1 LNPEVNPFPAT
12 DPHRR
17 ALWDMLVQRDI
28 DAFLAADWSM
38 VDGDFRHEG
47 FVGLHAHHQ
56 ENPDRW
62 RLAFPTVEA
71 YRDEWLRQARETQAI
86 SYAEPLRAAIFRAT
100 SLVDIDLNGTVA
112 VLHKKFD
119 GTIRRGDGSADRLL
133 WQTLYFCAYDGARW
147 KITGFVGYMPYSGSS
162 GKTPRS

>member
-1 LNPEVNPFPAT
+1 
-12 DPHRR
+12 
-17 ALWDMLVQRDI
+17 MLVARDI

-38 VDGDFRHEG
+38 IDGDFRREG
-47 FVGLHAHHQ
+47 FIGLHAHHQ
-56 ENPDRW
+56 GDPDRW

-71 YRDEWLRQARETQAI
+71 YRDEWLRQAQEAQKI

-100 SLVDIDLNGTVA
+100 HLTDIDINGNVA

-119 GTIRRGDGSADRLL
+119 GSIRRSDGGTDRLL

-147 KITGFVGYMPYSGSS
+147 KITGFVGYMPYASA
-162 GKTPRS
+162 PQPNPNR

>member
-1 LNPEVNPFPAT
+1 MNPEINPFPAN

-38 VDGDFRHEG
+38 VDGDFRREG
-47 FVGLHAHHQ
+47 FVGLHAHHE

-86 SYAEPLRAAIFRAT
+86 SYAEPLRAALFRAT
-100 SLVDIDLNGTVA
+100 RLADIDLNGSAA

-119 GTIRRGDGSADRLL
+119 GTIRRSDGGMDRLL
-133 WQTLYFCAYDGARW
+133 WQTLYFCAHDGARW
-147 KITGFVGYMPYSGSS
+147 QVTGFVGYMPYTGAA
-162 GKTPRS
+162 K